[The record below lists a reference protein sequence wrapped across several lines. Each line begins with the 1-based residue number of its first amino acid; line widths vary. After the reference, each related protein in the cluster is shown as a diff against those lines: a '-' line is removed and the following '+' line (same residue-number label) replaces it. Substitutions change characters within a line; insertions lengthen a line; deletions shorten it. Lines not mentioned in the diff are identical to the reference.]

1 MNLLYTL
8 ALTSVYIFNSLGQY
22 LSVGADGKP
31 AISDKP
37 VAMEIS
43 KATETPSKDAGRVN
57 FDGKDIKWILKS
69 SANGTYTLGYQDS
82 NAYST
87 AFVYTQNGTLATSY
101 EEPAATFES
110 AQWKVSTE
118 APKNQ
123 AVTLDEAQNYVR
135 PTFTGSYVDVTL
147 KRKLYTDEWNSL
159 CLPFPLS
166 AAQIAELWGPG
177 SKVAIL
183 TGDSETKLSFSIC
196 DDIKA
201 GKPCLLEP
209 EIVNTTDHTY
219 EIKNIVVSTWKN
231 NSDLQY
237 IVGSTRMKGFFSP
250 TTINKGSYVIGE
262 ANKVYHLVSN
272 MEAKG
277 FRCYFEDVTGRSRQL
292 TWGIDDNTTGID
304 GTFVTPQAPKVGN
317 IYTVNGQL
325 VRRNST
331 AAGLAPGVYIMNGIK
346 LIVK

>member
-8 ALTSVYIFNSLGQY
+8 ALTSVYFYNSLGQY
-22 LSVGADGKP
+22 LSVGEDGKP

-37 VAMEIS
+37 VAMDVTP
-43 KATETPSKDAGRVN
+43 ANETPSKDANRWN
-57 FDGKDIKWILKS
+57 FGGKDIKWILKS

-82 NAYST
+82 DAYST
-87 AFVYTQNGTLATSY
+87 AFVYTLDGAIVTSY
-101 EEPAATFES
+101 EEPDATFES
-110 AQWKVSTE
+110 AQWKFSSE

-147 KRKLYTDEWNSL
+147 KRKLNTNEWNTL
-159 CLPFPLS
+159 CIPFPLS
-166 AAQIAELWGPG
+166 AAQIAELWGAG

-183 TGDSETKLSFSIC
+183 TGDSETKLFFSTC
-196 DDIKA
+196 DNIEA
-201 GKPCLLEP
+201 GKPCLLDP
-209 EIVNTTDHTY
+209 KNVNADHTY
-219 EIKNIVVSTWKN
+219 EIKDIEVSTWEN
-231 NSDLQY
+231 NSERQY
-237 IVGSTRMKGFFSP
+237 VAGKTRMV
-250 TTINKGSYVIGE
+250 GSYVFGD
-262 ANKVYHLVSN
+262 ANKMYHLVSDMKAN
-272 MEAKG
+272 G
-277 FRCYFEDVTGRSRQL
+277 FRCYFEDVAGASRVL

-304 GTFVTPQAPKVGN
+304 GTFVAPQAPNVGN